1 MKMMNT
7 KVSKHELSEFL
18 NYLATLPPE
27 QGDRIPSLS
36 ELSHTLGISI
46 ATLREQLEIGRLLGV
61 VDVKPK
67 AGIKKL
73 PYTFKPAVLASL
85 TYALESKSLS
95 FRQLSDFRKHLEAA
109 YFIEAAQ
116 LLTKEDISE
125 LSKLVQIAKMK
136 LFNPGQLPVQE
147 HRWFH
152 LVIYRHLNNQFLT
165 GMLESYWDL
174 YTEIGLGIYPDLNYA
189 TRVWQFHEQI
199 VEQLKAGNF
208 SQGLRLLLE
217 HMEMIEQ
224 REKVFPRL
232 SFE

>member
-1 MKMMNT
+1 MINT
-7 KVSKHELSEFL
+7 KASKHELSEFL
-18 NYLATLPPE
+18 SYLATLPPE

-36 ELSHTLGISI
+36 ELSHEMGISI

-67 AGIKKL
+67 SGIKKL
-73 PYTFKPAVLASL
+73 PYTFKPAILASL

-116 LLTKEDISE
+116 LLTTEDISE
-125 LSKLVQIAKMK
+125 LSKLVQIAKLK
-136 LFNPGQLPVQE
+136 LMNPGQLPMQE

-152 LVIYRHLNNQFLT
+152 LIIYRHLNNQFLK

-174 YTEIGLGIYPDLNYA
+174 YIDIGLGIYPDLTYA
-189 TRVWQFHEQI
+189 TRVWQFHERI
-199 VEQLKAGNF
+199 AEQLMAGNF
-208 SQGLRLLLE
+208 AQGLRLLLE